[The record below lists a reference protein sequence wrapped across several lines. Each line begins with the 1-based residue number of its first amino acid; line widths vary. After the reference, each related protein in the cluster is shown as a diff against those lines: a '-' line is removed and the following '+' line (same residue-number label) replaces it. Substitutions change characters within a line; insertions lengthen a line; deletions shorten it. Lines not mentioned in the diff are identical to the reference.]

1 MAAAR
6 MRASSRASP
15 LTAPLLLLLSALPL
29 ADHGLAAEQGGSREQ
44 LELVRQRIAG
54 LQQRMRAAEGEKHE
68 LTEQLQEAEQ
78 QIGRVARRLRVLA
91 GQLQRQQQRLEE
103 LRRSEQA
110 QLGQLDSE
118 RRELA
123 RQVRAAYVMGRQERL
138 KILLNQQDP
147 ARVSRALTYYDY
159 VNRAR
164 ARRMADIQRRL
175 EQLAATRDDIEREE
189 GRLRGLQQ
197 TELAAQAALEQQQ
210 VARRFVLR
218 ALAAELL
225 TQGEELERLRRDE
238 GQLQRL
244 LSEIEQALADIP
256 DASPADESF
265 DRRRGRLPWPA
276 QGQLTASFNSP
287 KIGGLRW
294 DGVMISA
301 PEGREIRAVHHG
313 RVAFAD
319 WLRGF
324 GLLLIVDHGDGWMT
338 LYGHNQSLFKEVGDW
353 VEAGEPVALVGSSG
367 GRESAGVYFGI
378 RHQGKPVNPAEWCQR
393 PRGRRVG

>member
-1 MAAAR
+1 
-6 MRASSRASP
+6 MRAVLRATR
-15 LTAPLLLLLSALPL
+15 LRLLLSCLLGL
-29 ADHGLAAEQGGSREQ
+29 APAGGGLAAAEQQASRAQ
-44 LELVRQRIAG
+44 LEQVRERIAG
-54 LQQRMRAAEGEKHE
+54 LQQRMRAAEGEQHE
-68 LTEQLQEAEQ
+68 LTTQLQEAEQ

-91 GQLQRQQQRLEE
+91 GQLQRQQQRLDD

-110 QLGQLDSE
+110 QLGQLAGE

-147 ARVSRALTYYDY
+147 ARVSRVLTYYDY

-164 ARRMADIQRRL
+164 ARRMAEIQRRL
-175 EQLAATRDDIEREE
+175 ERLAGTRDEIGREE
-189 GRLRGLQQ
+189 QRLRGLQQ
-197 TELAAQAALEQQQ
+197 TELAAQATLEQQQ

-218 ALAAELL
+218 ALAAELMS
-225 TQGEELERLRRDE
+225 QGEELERLRRNE
-238 GQLQRL
+238 GQLQEL

-256 DASPADESF
+256 DVSPADQSF
-265 DRRRGRLPWPA
+265 DRRRGQLPWPA
-276 QGQLTASFNSP
+276 QGQLVAGFNSP

-294 DGVMISA
+294 DGVMIGA

-324 GLLLIVDHGDGWMT
+324 GLLLIIDHGDGWMT

-353 VEAGEPVALVGSSG
+353 VEAGEPVALVGASG
-367 GRESAGVYFGI
+367 GRETAGVYFGI
-378 RHQGKPVNPAEWCQR
+378 RHQGKPVDPAEWCQR